1 MQKISLKILLF
12 FLTILIIHYSPSV
25 LEKIQPD
32 SKGYMNFNETRQTSY
47 FLISQI
53 LNWLNID
60 IIIFQKI
67 FLSFSIVFLVIF
79 IREKTNTFFSLASYI
94 LIVSNIYYT
103 SFSKTI
109 LTESIFFSLFNL
121 AIVFFFRKE
130 KKINLIIFALICGS
144 LASLKPIEFN
154 FIVSNINVIIRIK
167 S

>member
-1 MQKISLKILLF
+1 MDFDK
-12 FLTILIIHYSPSV
+12 
-25 LEKIQPD
+25 
-32 SKGYMNFNETRQTSY
+32 TRQTSY

-121 AIVFFFRKE
+121 AIVFFLE
-130 KKINLIIFALICGS
+130 KK
-144 LASLKPIEFN
+144 K
-154 FIVSNINVIIRIK
+154 K
-167 S
+167 